1 MTETNPLL
9 TSFIENVKEH
19 QAVWGLQD
27 ETGEGWV
34 VCDSSEYEDTD
45 VMPLWSTEAHAKV
58 HCSEEW
64 SNYQPVSITLVEFLE
79 FWVSDLNDDGVL
91 IGTDWQAEKEC
102 LEVDPIVLAQSLVNI
117 EEE

>member
-1 MTETNPLL
+1 MSEITTELA
-9 TSFIENVKEH
+9 SFIENVKQH
-19 QAVWGLQD
+19 QVVWGLQD

-34 VCDSSEYEDTD
+34 VCDSSEYEHTD
-45 VMPLWSTEAHAKV
+45 VMPLWSSEANAKV

-64 SNYQPVSITLVEFLE
+64 SDYQPVSITLVEFLE

-91 IGTDWQAEKEC
+91 VGTDWLADQEC
-102 LEVDPIVLAQSLVNI
+102 LETDPIELAKSLVQV